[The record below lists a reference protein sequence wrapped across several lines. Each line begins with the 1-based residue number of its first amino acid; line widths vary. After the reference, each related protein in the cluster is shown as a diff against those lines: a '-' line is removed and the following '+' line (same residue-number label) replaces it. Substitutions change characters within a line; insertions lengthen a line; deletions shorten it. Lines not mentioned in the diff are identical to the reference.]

1 MRLPVASVGK
11 GRTSMKSRPSDLF
24 LGAILR
30 GFDKE
35 ERSGK
40 PVTCSGIWDQ
50 VCMECLRQTGGFLAM
65 FEWDKRKASQN
76 RIGTI
81 ADCIKG
87 GMVPGLELYKNE
99 KGREFV
105 RRILSKGDTY
115 V

>member
-1 MRLPVASVGK
+1 
-11 GRTSMKSRPSDLF
+11 MKSQPSDLF

-35 ERSGK
+35 EYNGK
-40 PVTCSGIWDQ
+40 VTCSGIWDQ
-50 VCMECLRQTGGFLAM
+50 ICMRCIRTPQGFVKM
-65 FEWDKRKASQN
+65 FEWDTSRGAANRN

-99 KGREFV
+99 KGCEFV
-105 RRILSKGDTY
+105 RRTMQL
-115 V
+115 